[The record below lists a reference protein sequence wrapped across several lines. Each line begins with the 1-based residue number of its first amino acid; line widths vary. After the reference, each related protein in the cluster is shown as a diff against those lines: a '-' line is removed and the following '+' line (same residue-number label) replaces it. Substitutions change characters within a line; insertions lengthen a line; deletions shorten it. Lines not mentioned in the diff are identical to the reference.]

1 MRGPPRS
8 GERRAMNEK
17 QRKTWENEVSHT
29 KREAQVVTMHC
40 HAGENV

>member
-29 KREAQVVTMHC
+29 KREAQVVIMHC